1 MFLVLV
7 FIQFAVIAAETN
19 NNDYVA
25 LASFKD
31 IWQNTPPNWVGS
43 DPCGKG
49 WERIG
54 CTNSHVTSMTLS
66 SISLT
71 GSLSGDF
78 ELLSELKTVA
88 FPYRDLSYNKDL
100 TGTLPRSIGSLK
112 KLSNLILVGCGFSG
126 PIPDNI
132 GSLQQLAFLS
142 LNSNHFSGQVPPSI
156 GNLSN
161 LLWLDLTNNQLDGP
175 IPVSKGSTPGLD
187 MLFNCRHFHLGKN
200 NLSRTIPPQLFSS
213 KMTLIHVLFDG
224 NQLTGSIPST
234 PGLVKTLEVV
244 RFDGNALSGPM
255 PSNFNNLTNLTEM
268 YLSNN
273 KLTGPVPS
281 LTGMNLL
288 SYVDISNNTF
298 DVSDAPSWFST
309 LKSLTTL

>member
-1 MFLVLV
+1 M
-7 FIQFAVIAAETN
+7 
-19 NNDYVA
+19 
-25 LASFKD
+25 
-31 IWQNTPPNWVGS
+31 
-43 DPCGKG
+43 
-49 WERIG
+49 
-54 CTNSHVTSMTLS
+54 
-66 SISLT
+66 
-71 GSLSGDF
+71 
-78 ELLSELKTVA
+78 
-88 FPYRDLSYNKDL
+88 
-100 TGTLPRSIGSLK
+100 K

-132 GSLQQLAFLS
+132 GSLQQLAILS

-161 LLWLDLTNNQLDGP
+161 LLWLDLTDNQLDGP

-200 NLSRTIPPQLFSS
+200 NLSGTILPQLFSS
-213 KMTLIHVLFDG
+213 KMALIHVLFDG

-234 PGLVKTLEVV
+234 LGVVQTLEVV

-273 KLTGPVPS
+273 KLTGPVPN

-309 LKSLTTL
+309 LKSLTTLYSLPPPHLCLSPSLNVCVCSNMLCM